1 MGTSENRVTS
11 RPELAATGSRSGA
24 THHRRPFRHKHRRY
38 HYHPAA
44 LGHPE
49 AADDDAPV
57 SRRGVLWTAA
67 VLLVLSAPF
76 ALTFLMAL
84 LLGSDDT
91 RRWLSTMNAEWLAPW
106 LR

>member
-1 MGTSENRVTS
+1 MTLG
-11 RPELAATGSRSGA
+11 PERAAAGSDGVA
-24 THHRRPFRHKHRRY
+24 TPHRRPFRHKRRRY

-67 VLLVLSAPF
+67 VLLVLSVPF
-76 ALTFLMAL
+76 ALAFLMAL
-84 LLGSDDT
+84 LLGPDGT
-91 RRWLSTMNAEWLAPW
+91 RRWLSTVNAEWLAPW